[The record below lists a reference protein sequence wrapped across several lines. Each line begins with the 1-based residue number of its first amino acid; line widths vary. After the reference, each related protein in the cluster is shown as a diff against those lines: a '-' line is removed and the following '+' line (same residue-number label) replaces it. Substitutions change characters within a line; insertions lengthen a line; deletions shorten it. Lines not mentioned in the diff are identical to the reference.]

1 MATTFSG
8 SLLLNILGTDMYKKI
23 VVALGLSHG
32 HGNTALD
39 VARRLKTGDSNVV
52 ALHVIEPVSGFAS
65 YYLPPN
71 HEAEAR
77 KAVSAAIADR
87 VGDAKDFTVEILS
100 GHPGR
105 MITEY
110 AESMGADC
118 IIVGSHKP
126 ELQDYLLG
134 STAAR
139 VVRHAACSVHVLR

>member
-1 MATTFSG
+1 
-8 SLLLNILGTDMYKKI
+8 MYKKI

-39 VARRLKTGDSNVV
+39 VARSLKADGGEIV

-65 YYLPPN
+65 YYLQPD
-71 HEAEAR
+71 HEAEAL
-77 KAVSAAIADR
+77 KAVTAAIAER
-87 VGDAKDFTVEILS
+87 VSGAADVRVEILN

-105 MITEY
+105 TITEY
-110 AESMGADC
+110 AESMNADC

-139 VVRHAACSVHVLR
+139 VVRHAMCSVHVIR